1 MDFAL
6 LPISKDSLEWQCSV
20 LKLGGLTVLLNCGWT
35 EALDPKLLTPLI
47 PHLQELD
54 LIVLTHADIRHLGAL
69 PYVLSKYPVSCPVV
83 CTEPVCRLGELSC
96 VACLEDREKYR
107 EPSEAYE
114 VDDVL
119 RIFMSRLTTL
129 KYRETFRIS
138 VNGRVLAA
146 CPYPAGSHLGSA
158 FWTLQSG
165 SLSAVYLVDGT
176 MRQGRYLDGLEVQRL
191 QPICRGSAQRWDVL
205 VTAPVPSMGLALPQ
219 GAHHKAKP
227 STSKAISV
235 ARTVREQCFL
245 EETISTLRKGG
256 TVLVPADVAGWI
268 PEALLLFE
276 AAWGQDRQLSSYPI
290 CWLSSVGDMVL
301 DQVKTRLEYMGH
313 EVLEAFESR
322 IGHHPFVLKSIRIF
336 QSLEELIAS
345 HPLNRPKVIFTTSQH
360 LEGGDARELFFR
372 LSAEPKTLL
381 WLFGVAPAGTLARQL
396 LEDFVLNQRIR
407 KEYRL
412 HQHWKSALP
421 DEELRA
427 FYEKI
432 QDQVSEP
439 AAPPDIAVAMKAE
452 DILQV
457 KGEDGLTSKAAKEEE
472 GKVEV
477 KLEGKAKEELKEKE
491 FKENKESTAV
501 SGGLAGLSGPKG
513 NALWSPLGWPNSRTA
528 AFQEQRAESDQYGQV
543 LTAAEV
549 RLWKAQD
556 QGNKSSP
563 STTAEGRVSGIPLS
577 STGTEVGV
585 KEEEKEKETA
595 EWRES
600 LREHFR
606 EPMQCEVRERTVKV
620 NCKIR
625 FLPDN
630 TFEVT
635 DLTNLLQLASPR
647 HVVLLPSRGNSSTG
661 DMLKAY
667 FDFSKQPEQ
676 NRPPPEVH
684 ILRPKDFPLQLS
696 LRSTKRKLQI
706 SNDMWPHISYMKS
719 LDGVRVARLHGSADA
734 AKPELGPLEVDLE
747 ETSPPKLPRQG
758 ALFLGMGQDALRLS
772 ALKESLLGAE
782 WSAEVEMAFCPP
794 SGQRPWSSRI
804 LSIGKAAIGFKSET
818 GGGAAA
824 ALRLEGMPSEEF
836 FLARAAVYKRCAVV

>member
-6 LPISKDSLEWQCSV
+6 LPISKDSLEWQCSI

-35 EALDPKLLTPLI
+35 ESLDPKLLTPLI

-54 LIVLTHADIRHLGAL
+54 LIVLTHADVRHLGAL

-107 EPSEAYE
+107 EASEAYE

-158 FWTLQSG
+158 FWTLHCG

-191 QPICRGSAQRWDVL
+191 RPVCTGAAQRWDVL

-219 GAHHKAKP
+219 GAHQKAKP
-227 STSKAISV
+227 STSKAISA

-256 TVLVPADVAGWI
+256 SVLIPADVAGWN

-276 AAWGQDRQLSSYPI
+276 AAWGQDRQLNTYPI

-336 QSLEELIAS
+336 QSLEELIAA

-381 WLFGVAPAGTLARQL
+381 WLLGVAPGGTLARQL
-396 LEDFVLNQRIR
+396 LEDFVLNQCVR

-412 HQHWKSALP
+412 HQHMKSALP

-427 FYEKI
+427 LYEKM
-432 QDQVSEP
+432 QEQVSEP
-439 AAPPDIAVAMKAE
+439 APPPEIAVAMKAE

-457 KGEDGLTSKAAKEEE
+457 KGEDSAASKAAKEEE
-472 GKVEV
+472 VKVEA
-477 KLEGKAKEELKEKE
+477 KAKEELKDSKE
-491 FKENKESTAV
+491 FKETKDVAAV
-501 SGGLAGLSGPKG
+501 NTSGPSGPGGASGPKG

-543 LTAAEV
+543 LSAAEV

-556 QGNKSSP
+556 QEGNKYSNP
-563 STTAEGRVSGIPLS
+563 SMAEGGRASSIPLS
-577 STGTEVGV
+577 SGMEAM
-585 KEEEKEKETA
+585 KEENL

-606 EPMQCEVRERTVKV
+606 EPMHCEVRERIVKV

-630 TFEVT
+630 TFEAT

-667 FDFSKQPEQ
+667 FEFSKQPDL
-676 NRPPPEVH
+676 NRPAPEVH

-696 LRSTKRKLQI
+696 LRSSKRKLQI
-706 SNDMWPHISYMKS
+706 SNDMWPQISYMKS
-719 LDGVRVARLHGSADA
+719 ADGIRVARLRGSADA

-758 ALFLGMGQDALRLS
+758 ALFLGMGQDALHLS

-782 WSAEVEMAFCPP
+782 WSADVELAFRPP
-794 SGQRPWSSRI
+794 AGQRPWSSRI
-804 LSIGKAAIGFKSET
+804 LSVGKAAMGFKDVP
-818 GGGAAA
+818 GRGAAP
-824 ALRLEGMPSEEF
+824 LRLEGMPSEEF
-836 FLARAAVYKRCAVV
+836 FLARAALYKRCAVV